1 MYLIYECLF
10 ICKDF
15 KKEKGNFEV
24 REVLKVGE
32 RIKYSYVFFL
42 FINYWIY
49 YWKYNKYII

>member
-24 REVLKVGE
+24 REVLKVVE
-32 RIKYSYVFFL
+32 RIKYSYVFF
-42 FINYWIY
+42 FIYKLLNLLLKI
-49 YWKYNKYII
+49 

>member
-24 REVLKVGE
+24 RGVLKVVE
-32 RIKYSYVFFL
+32 RMKYSYGFFYL
-42 FINYWIY
+42 
-49 YWKYNKYII
+49 